1 MKFLFIPVSLVVY
14 IMFSSAWIYFTT
26 VTTHYHLASMPEG
39 PSLDMVGDGSSSG
52 QPALHR
58 CDNPW
63 KPNAQHGQSEVKT
76 HDLHV
81 NRSPL

>member
-1 MKFLFIPVSLVVY
+1 
-14 IMFSSAWIYFTT
+14 
-26 VTTHYHLASMPEG
+26 MPEG

-52 QPALHR
+52 QPALRR

-76 HDLHV
+76 EDLRLFVHIY
-81 NRSPL
+81 RSSYELHPAFIELDFSN